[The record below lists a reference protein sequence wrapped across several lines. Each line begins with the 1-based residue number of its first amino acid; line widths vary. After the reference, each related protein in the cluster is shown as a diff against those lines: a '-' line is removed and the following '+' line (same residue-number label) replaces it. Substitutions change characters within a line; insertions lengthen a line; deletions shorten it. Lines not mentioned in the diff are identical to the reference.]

1 VPVGVFLSEPPQPE
15 RPRRLVEARITVRR
29 RRPGLK
35 RRRRRANRAP
45 RPERGRRRKAAVAD
59 LLALVLT
66 VTMEVWAAVELL
78 VKESE
83 ARERAQVALAGR
95 LPQVRATVPA

>member
-1 VPVGVFLSEPPQPE
+1 M
-15 RPRRLVEARITVRR
+15 
-29 RRPGLK
+29 
-35 RRRRRANRAP
+35 
-45 RPERGRRRKAAVAD
+45 AD